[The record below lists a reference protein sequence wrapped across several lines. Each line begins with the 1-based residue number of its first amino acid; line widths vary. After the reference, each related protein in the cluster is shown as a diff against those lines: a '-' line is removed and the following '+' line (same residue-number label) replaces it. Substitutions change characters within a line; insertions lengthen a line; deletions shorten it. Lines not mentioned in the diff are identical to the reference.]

1 MVRSLP
7 TLPLSGHCPPGVL
20 PERNSNLPAWTELT
34 KLAAGAWSAGNVMF
48 NCFSRAS
55 APLPCARAVP
65 AAVRTKMATPAML
78 MRFSCHHSSSR
89 PIDRCKINAD
99 GLSRHLAPHS
109 TIAQQPECQR
119 RVERCPAADNIG
131 GISSAAVVFRPRT
144 RRIAHLVRPE
154 IGFVMSRLHL
164 ATRRRT
170 LRTLAA
176 VPYLL

>member
-78 MRFSCHHSSSR
+78 NVVLMSSLLVSTDR
-89 PIDRCKINAD
+89 PMQNQCRRIVAAPCAARYDRATTGLPVRGERCSAD
-99 GLSRHLAPHS
+99 GNLGGVL
-109 TIAQQPECQR
+109 QR
-119 RVERCPAADNIG
+119 DG
-131 GISSAAVVFRPRT
+131 
-144 RRIAHLVRPE
+144 
-154 IGFVMSRLHL
+154 RL
-164 ATRRRT
+164 
-170 LRTLAA
+170 
-176 VPYLL
+176 Y